1 MKGKVEM
8 KSHRIQAVMLRHYYE
23 ARRNPDRI
31 TDMIYWPVLDII
43 VWGFFTIY
51 LARGASR
58 GLNVANFLLG
68 AVILWGMFYS
78 FQRDMAVGFLDE
90 LWARNLINLFST
102 PLSVSEYMTGLIL
115 VNLLKVII
123 GSCAAAL
130 IAWGFYSFDVFPW
143 MPAFIPFLANLI
155 LFALTLGV
163 VITGLIF
170 RYTTRIQA
178 LAWSFA
184 GLLQPISCVLYP
196 LSSLPKGFRAVAW
209 MLPTTHSFEGMR
221 QILSGRG
228 FSPLH
233 FWWAMGLNAF
243 YFALALAF
251 FSLTFE
257 AARNRALLVKV
268 E

>member
-1 MKGKVEM
+1 M
-8 KSHRIQAVMLRHYYE
+8 KSHRIQAVMLRHFYE

-31 TDMIYWPVLDII
+31 TDMVYWPVLDVI

-51 LARGASR
+51 LAGGVRVG
-58 GLNVANFLLG
+58 NVGNLLLG

-102 PLSVSEYMTGLIL
+102 PLSVSEYLTGLIL
-115 VNLLKVII
+115 VNLLKTGI
-123 GSCAAAL
+123 GLGAAAL
-130 IAWGFYSFDVFPW
+130 IAWAFYSFDVFPW
-143 MPAFIPFLANLI
+143 MPALIPFLGNLI
-155 LFALTLGV
+155 LFALALGV

-184 GLLQPISCVLYP
+184 ALLQPVSCVLYP
-196 LSSLPKGFRAVAW
+196 LRSLPKALQALAW
-209 MLPTTHSFEGMR
+209 MLPTTHAFEGMR
-221 QILSGRG
+221 QVMSGGG
-228 FSPLH
+228 FSARH
-233 FWWAMGLNAF
+233 FWWAMGLNAV
-243 YFALALAF
+243 YFALAVVF
-251 FSLTFE
+251 FRLTFE
-257 AARNRALLVKV
+257 AARHRALLVKV

>member
-1 MKGKVEM
+1 
-8 KSHRIQAVMLRHYYE
+8 MLRHFYE

-31 TDMIYWPVLDII
+31 TDMLYWPVLDII

-51 LARGASR
+51 LAG
-58 GLNVANFLLG
+58 GVGVGNVARFLLG

-102 PLSVSEYMTGLIL
+102 PLSVSEYLAGLIL
-115 VNLLKVII
+115 VNLLKTGI
-123 GSCAAAL
+123 GLGAAAL
-130 IAWGFYSFDVFPW
+130 VAWAFYSFDVFPW
-143 MPAFIPFLANLI
+143 MPALLPFLANLI
-155 LFALTLGV
+155 LFALALGV

-184 GLLQPISCVLYP
+184 ALLQPVSCVLYP
-196 LSSLPKGFRAVAW
+196 LRSLPRGLQALAW
-209 MLPTTHSFEGMR
+209 MLPTTHAFEGMR
-221 QILSGRG
+221 QIMGGGG
-228 FSPLH
+228 FSARH
-233 FWWAMGLNAF
+233 FWWAMGLNGI
-243 YFALALAF
+243 YFALAVAF
-251 FSLTFE
+251 FRLTFE